1 MAWLP
6 MTINSVWPLVQNDHG
21 HMVFAYAKSWLTD
34 ATAIP
39 LSQSLALTKKHF
51 TRNDC
56 RGFFAGILPDESK
69 REIIARNLGI
79 SVRNDFA
86 MLERIG
92 VECAAAVTFIAEGG
106 EPSGALPLPL
116 ADVRLTGG
124 PLKHA
129 QELDAA
135 YLLSASCR
143 LIPQDLTRCS
153 K

>member
-1 MAWLP
+1 MVLALFIASSP
-6 MTINSVWPLVQNDHG
+6 S
-21 HMVFAYAKSWLTD
+21 VFASPKLKSGYD
-34 ATAIP
+34 
-39 LSQSLALTKKHF
+39 
-51 TRNDC
+51 R
-56 RGFFAGILPDESK
+56 
-69 REIIARNLGI
+69 I
-79 SVRNDFA
+79 SASEVITN
-86 MLERIG
+86 
-92 VECAAAVTFIAEGG
+92 AV
-106 EPSGALPLPL
+106 PVLALPLPL